1 VVAVHGHMMGAT
13 GAVELTIALQV
24 VQSGSLQPTAHLMRP
39 DPGLN
44 LDFVPMPR
52 AMGVAF

>member
-1 VVAVHGHMMGAT
+1 MMGAT